1 MNLDFNNMDIKQFL
15 IDYNE
20 ELDDIEV
27 AGLSQKELENR
38 KEILSKIEERYKKER
53 KSYSTEDADLIEN
66 LLDNLNARVRAVSGR
81 KRKDGR
87 SLVNAF
93 DQRKS
98 ELEDKQREIE
108 EKVEEL
114 LKYAYLAGFPIDK
127 GKNNVIAD
135 SLNDEMDLKNIYLTE
150 EAAIRFNKD
159 DGMRNQRDKARLD
172 RITTNANVQKFNNL
186 YAYVQEL
193 VKERNQLR
201 NECVQLNEKL
211 SDLIYGDL
219 VEGYDSFVL
228 VERMENPLGKNEN
241 KEIKDIRNKLVK
253 DFEKAV
259 KGVNTYGD
267 IMKMSLEDIRLLEE
281 NLISLNTKN
290 SFDNQLKHAKA
301 LAGSNAEALDL
312 VADMEY
318 IQNAYRTTRKVTEN
332 IKGIKN
338 ASIAQLRTAIK
349 SNKDRI
355 SELEK
360 KIVDKEEDVLRI
372 QYILGIS
379 NENDLKKFAKANKRE
394 IITLTT
400 NETKDKE
407 KIAKR
412 AMGTMNFY
420 TQELLTTQTELKE
433 LKELKG
439 RHEFSLESYEKGKA
453 NVEAG
458 ILNGKYE
465 SLINS
470 NVNVTVG
477 MKKLEELRNGALGF
491 QVKHDKNILKVA
503 SEGKTLDDL
512 KADDVKPAGEEKKDE
527 EDLDNPFEEE
537 KKDDINL
544 DDPIE
549 EEKKDDINLDDPI
562 EEENI
567 DADIDLSDAIPE
579 DDIDLSD
586 PIPRDE
592 DDEKAAKTVDM
603 GEKMKKSLKERIVP
617 KIKGKLP
624 KAAKVLLTVL
634 GIVSVAGVV
643 GALFAGG
650 TGQLLL
656 TGYLAGKAIDSGLV
670 KKK

>member
-1 MNLDFNNMDIKQFL
+1 MHLDFDNMDIKEFL

-27 AGLSQKELENR
+27 AGLSQRELEYR
-38 KEILSKIEERYKKER
+38 KDVLSKIEDRFKKER
-53 KSYSTEDADLIEN
+53 KNYSTEDADLIEN

-81 KRKDGR
+81 KRIDGR
-87 SLVNAF
+87 RLVNTF

-98 ELEDKQREIE
+98 ELEDKQHEIE

-127 GKNNVIAD
+127 GKSNVIAD

-150 EAAIRFNKD
+150 EATIRFNKD

-211 SDLIYGDL
+211 SDLVYGDL

-228 VERMENPLGKNEN
+228 AERMENPLGKDEN
-241 KEIKDIRNKLVK
+241 KEIKDIRNKILK

-259 KGVNTYGD
+259 KGVDTYSD
-267 IMKMSLEDIRLLEE
+267 IMKMSLEDIRLLED
-281 NLISLNTKN
+281 NLISLNTKK
-290 SFDNQLKHAKA
+290 SFDNELQRAKA
-301 LAGSNAEALDL
+301 LAGSNAEALDI
-312 VADMEY
+312 VADIEN

-349 SNKDRI
+349 SNKERI
-355 SELEK
+355 SELDK
-360 KIVDKEEDVLRI
+360 KIVDKEEEVLKT
-372 QYILGIS
+372 QYILGIA

-394 IITLTT
+394 MITLTT

-412 AMGTMNFY
+412 AMATMNFY
-420 TQELLTTQTELKE
+420 TQGLLTAQTELKE

-491 QVKHDKNILKVA
+491 QIKHDKNILKVV

-512 KADDVKPAGEEKKDE
+512 KDDVKPAV
-527 EDLDNPFEEE
+527 EEE
-537 KKDDINL
+537 KKDDA
-544 DDPIE
+544 E
-549 EEKKDDINLDDPI
+549 
-562 EEENI
+562 
-567 DADIDLSDAIPE
+567 
-579 DDIDLSD
+579 
-586 PIPRDE
+586 
-592 DDEKAAKTVDM
+592 
-603 GEKMKKSLKERIVP
+603 
-617 KIKGKLP
+617 
-624 KAAKVLLTVL
+624 
-634 GIVSVAGVV
+634 
-643 GALFAGG
+643 
-650 TGQLLL
+650 
-656 TGYLAGKAIDSGLV
+656 
-670 KKK
+670 